1 MKARDIMTTGVVSVS
16 PAANIHKAIALML
29 ANDISGLPVVDDTGS
44 ICGMLTEGDLL
55 SRREIKPIVRSSEE
69 QALDL
74 ERYVQGNGWSVG
86 DVMSP
91 TVISAE
97 PQSEVADLADIMR
110 RRKIKRIPIIEDG
123 KPVGIVS
130 RRDVLRAM
138 SNSGQ
143 DAVATGDE
151 AIRLAIVTRLQAD
164 LGLGRELVDVTV
176 SDAQV
181 LIKGE
186 IESELQRRAVK
197 VLVEGVRGVNGYMDR
212 MIISPGEGRRT

>member
-1 MKARDIMTTGVVSVS
+1 MKAKDIMTTGVVSIS
-16 PAANIHKAIALML
+16 PAANIHKAIALMV
-29 ANDISGLPVVDDTGS
+29 ANGISGLPVVDDTGR

-55 SRREIKPIVRSSEE
+55 SRKEIKPIVRSSEE

-74 ERYVQGNGWSVG
+74 ERYIQGNGWSVG

-91 TVISAE
+91 TVISAD
-97 PQSEVADLADIMR
+97 PQSDVADLADIMR

-123 KPVGIVS
+123 RPVGIVS

-143 DAVATGDE
+143 DAVAAGDV

-164 LGLGRELVDVTV
+164 LGLDRKTVEVTV

-181 LIKGE
+181 LIKGDL
-186 IESELQRRAVK
+186 ESELQRRAVK
-197 VLVEGVRGVNGYMDR
+197 VLVEGVRGVNGYVDR
-212 MIISPGEGRRT
+212 MNISPGAERRP

>member
-1 MKARDIMTTGVVSVS
+1 MRAKDIMTTGVVSIS
-16 PAANIHKAIALML
+16 PAANIHKAISLML
-29 ANDISGLPVVDDTGS
+29 ANGISGLPVVDDTGR

-86 DVMSP
+86 DVMSQ
-91 TVISAE
+91 TVVSAD
-97 PQSEVADLADIMR
+97 PQTDVADLADIMR

-143 DAVATGDE
+143 DAVAAGDD
-151 AIRLAIVTRLQAD
+151 AIRLAIVTRLHAD
-164 LGLGRELVDVTV
+164 LGLGREMVEVTV

-181 LIKGE
+181 LIKGD
-186 IESELQRRAVK
+186 IESELLRRAVK
-197 VLVEGVRGVNGYMDR
+197 VLVEGVRGVNGYVDR
-212 MIISPGEGRRT
+212 MNISAGTVNT